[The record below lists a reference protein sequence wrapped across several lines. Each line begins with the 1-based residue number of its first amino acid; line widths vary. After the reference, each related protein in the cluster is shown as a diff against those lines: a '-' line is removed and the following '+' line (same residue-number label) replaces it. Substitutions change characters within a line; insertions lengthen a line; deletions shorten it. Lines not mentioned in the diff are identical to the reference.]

1 MRSDETLDR
10 WKKRS
15 GRKCEVWWKAR
26 NTDNKLKLVERLK
39 QKALFLVFFSSQFP
53 RFSSSIFFRT
63 SHLPHSSFSR
73 HSLSYYFLP
82 HSEFSTGSDRQ
93 FSPKLLILYHILHF
107 PQFAFS
113 TSVLLFPHSAF
124 SSTVLIFY
132 TLHLLSRNPHLPDLR
147 IPIFRLP
154 QSPFSIPHFSLF
166 NTPHFLLKAWEYS
179 RHSSRLAAKRPKR
192 RRARTDDEFAGNSLF
207 RTPHVLPH
215 TVFSTQPTQHCI
227 RPVALSKLRLFTRCI
242 WSRTDWQD
250 YDANLLTGSV
260 VTSGSN

>member
-10 WKKRS
+10 WKKWS

-39 QKALFLVFFSSQFP
+39 QKALFLVFLSSQFP
-53 RFSSSIFFRT
+53 RFSPCIFFRT

-82 HSEFSTGSDRQ
+82 HSEFSTLWSTI
-93 FSPKLLILYHILHF
+93 FSQTPHF
-107 PQFAFS
+107 IPHSSFSAVCIFYLSLTFS
-113 TSVLLFPHSAF
+113 TLAF
-124 SSTVLIFY
+124 SSTVLIFH

-179 RHSSRLAAKRPKR
+179 RHSSHLAAKRPKR

>member
-53 RFSSSIFFRT
+53 FLHPAFSSALLIYHTPHFQGTLLVTIFYRT
-63 SHLPHSSFSR
+63 LNFQH
-73 HSLSYYFLP
+73 
-82 HSEFSTGSDRQ
+82 SDRQ

-107 PQFAFS
+107 PHFAFS

-179 RHSSRLAAKRPKR
+179 RHSSHLAAKRPKR

-215 TVFSTQPTQHCI
+215 TVFSTQATQHCI